1 MRSYFVIPIACTLL
15 AIPFAFRGNAVAQSA
30 PPVTVQAFHPDIPV
44 VPFETYCRLAT
55 DCVEFEIGE
64 SEVAYSE
71 SGIVCTRYKAK
82 FIASARHAINADFF
96 LYVGGSE
103 LTNPIV
109 RVSGAPKFQLGERVI
124 AFIHTDATNHERSL
138 LGLEQGTYRLES
150 EQGNPEST
158 RVKGLHA
165 LAKESPEQFL
175 ARVSEI
181 PTSQN

>member
-1 MRSYFVIPIACTLL
+1 MRSYFVIPFACTLL
-15 AIPFAFRGNAVAQSA
+15 AIPFAFRSSAVAQSA
-30 PPVTVQAFHPDIPV
+30 PPVMVQNIYPEIPV

-64 SEVAYSE
+64 SEAAYSAC
-71 SGIVCTRYKAK
+71 GIVCTRYKAK
-82 FIASARHAINADFF
+82 FISSARNVIQSDFF

-124 AFIHTDATNHERSL
+124 AFIHTDATNQERSL
-138 LGLEQGTYRLES
+138 LGLEQGTYRLEL

-158 RVKGLHA
+158 RVTGLHA
-165 LAKESPEQFL
+165 LAKESPAQFL
-175 ARVSEI
+175 ARVHEI
-181 PTSQN
+181 VNGQN